1 MYWLV
6 ESDFQLSW
14 LRGSGYKKAFV
25 EVIGIDHNLHPAEN
39 NPCVIYIRP
48 LEATKGYMM
57 PINHTE
63 GFNVS
68 KKSVV
73 EILQKFE
80 VLFTTD
86 KKRIW
91 HYFYL
96 DNLYDFVLP
105 PESDS
110 VDLSDTHRIFY
121 KRYPNQA
128 NLNKIIPIVKHYQ
141 YCEEKYCK
149 YVDRIYEP
157 ESKYSKFY
165 NERVSLVYFN
175 IERNSIGIDI
185 DKFFKHF
192 HNRPKPWVYTEY
204 NLNTTTTRPSNKFG
218 GVNYAALNKKTGERA
233 SFIPKNDYF
242 VEFDITAYHPMIVSH
257 LIGYEFKSSDVHQDF
272 ANMYKTSR
280 EKAKEITFQQFYGRI
295 FAKYKDL
302 RYFKLLLE
310 KQDEL
315 KSSYESKGYLE
326 EPISGYRFYK
336 NNLGDISK
344 EKLFNYFLQAT
355 ESSLN
360 VQILS
365 EIQKVLENRYTQIVL
380 TVYDSFLFDVKS
392 GEEKLLEEIN
402 NVFKKFKF
410 KTSIKSG
417 YNYDFVEK

>member
-14 LRGSGYKKAFV
+14 LRGSGYKEAFV
-25 EVIGIDHNLHPAEN
+25 EIIGIDHNLHPAEN
-39 NPCVIYIRP
+39 KPSVIYIRP
-48 LEATKGYMM
+48 TKGEKGYMI

-68 KKSVV
+68 KKQVV

-80 VLFTTD
+80 VLFTSD
-86 KKRIW
+86 KKSFW
-91 HYFYL
+91 HYFHL
-96 DNLYDFVLP
+96 DNLHDFILSA
-105 PESDS
+105 EDNS
-110 VDLSDTHRIFY
+110 VDLTDTHKIFY
-121 KRYPNQA
+121 KKYPNQQ
-128 NLNKIIPIVKHYQ
+128 NVNKIVPIVKHYQ
-141 YCEEKYCK
+141 YCEAKYEQLKDKIKKHHTK
-149 YVDRIYEP
+149 YEQ
-157 ESKYSKFY
+157 FY
-165 NERVSLVYFN
+165 NKRVSLVYYN
-175 IERNSIGIDI
+175 IERNSIGIDV

-192 HNRPKPWVYTEY
+192 YNRPKPWVYTQY

-233 SFIPKNDYF
+233 CFVPKNDYF

-257 LIGYEFKSSDVHQDF
+257 LIGYKFEIDDVHQEF

-280 EKAKEITFQQFYGRI
+280 EKAKELTFQQFYGRI

-302 RYFKLLLE
+302 RYFKLLLQ

-315 KSSYESKGYLE
+315 KNFYEQNGYLE
-326 EPISGYRFYK
+326 EPLSGYRFYK
-336 NNLGDISK
+336 SKLGDISK

-355 ESSLN
+355 ESSIN
-360 VQILS
+360 VQILH
-365 EIQKVLENRYTQIVL
+365 EIQKKLENRLTQIVL

-392 GEEKLLEEIN
+392 GEENLLKEISEI
-402 NVFKKFKF
+402 FQTKKF

-417 YNYDFVEK
+417 YDYDFR